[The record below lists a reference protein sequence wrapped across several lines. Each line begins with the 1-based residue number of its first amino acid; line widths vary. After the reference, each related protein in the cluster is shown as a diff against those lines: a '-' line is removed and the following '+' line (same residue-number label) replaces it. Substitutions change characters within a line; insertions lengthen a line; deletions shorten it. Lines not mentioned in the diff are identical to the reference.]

1 MSDNS
6 HYQTLFLTTVTIPST
21 CIYRLSQG
29 EYLLQYD
36 QFAGFRII
44 SRMQLIEV
52 NQKRT

>member
-1 MSDNS
+1 MTDNL
-6 HYQTLFLTTVTIPST
+6 HYRSLFLTLVTITST
-21 CIYRLSQG
+21 CIYRLSQN

-52 NQKRT
+52 SA